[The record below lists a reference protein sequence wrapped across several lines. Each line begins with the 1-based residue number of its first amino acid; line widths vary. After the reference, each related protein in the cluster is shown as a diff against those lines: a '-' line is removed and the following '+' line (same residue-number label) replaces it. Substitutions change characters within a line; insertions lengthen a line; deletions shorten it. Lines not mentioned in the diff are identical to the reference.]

1 MWRDDYEDE
10 QFEQT
15 IDGLWKQVEPL
26 YDELHK
32 YVRRRLQDIYGQRL
46 DDGKLIPAHL
56 LGNMWAQSWVNLY
69 ENVKPFENASN
80 IDVTEALK
88 EQKYDALRFFE
99 TSNDFYM
106 GLGLANN
113 SVSYDVSRGA
123 IIEKPKDRVITC
135 HGNARFAIIDYP

>member
-1 MWRDDYEDE
+1 
-10 QFEQT
+10 
-15 IDGLWKQVEPL
+15 
-26 YDELHK
+26 
-32 YVRRRLQDIYGQRL
+32 
-46 DDGKLIPAHL
+46 
-56 LGNMWAQSWVNLY
+56 LY

-123 IIEKPKDRVITC
+123 IIEKPKERVITC